1 MKTYWLK
8 KRNIRTPDIKKLI
21 PIQTS
26 IEPIIKSAKMVR
38 EKSAASDDRST
49 YSPVTFNEVA
59 KRSNTSSPI
68 KINARGYKKI

>member
-8 KRNIRTPDIKKLI
+8 KRNIRTPEIKKLI

-26 IEPIIKSAKMVR
+26 IEPIIKSATIR
-38 EKSAASDDRST
+38 EKSAASDDRSS

-68 KINARGYKKI
+68 KINMKGFE